1 MVVLLFP
8 PYSGAPVYGR
18 CSRCMED
25 TMINDAFSLR
35 RLSARLDDIRQLAER
50 DAIKV
55 TPLLAQLTA
64 AVMDGLITH
73 KMQEHPHQLDCPACR
88 GHIYP

>member
-1 MVVLLFP
+1 
-8 PYSGAPVYGR
+8 
-18 CSRCMED
+18 
-25 TMINDAFSLR
+25 MINDAFSLR
-35 RLSARLDDIRQLAER
+35 RLSARLDEIRQLAER